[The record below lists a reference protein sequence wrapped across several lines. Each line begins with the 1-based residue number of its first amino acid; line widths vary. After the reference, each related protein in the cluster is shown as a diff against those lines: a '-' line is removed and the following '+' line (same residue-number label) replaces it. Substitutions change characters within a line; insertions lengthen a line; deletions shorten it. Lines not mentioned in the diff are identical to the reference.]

1 MRKSGEIKI
10 GTGVQITDPSLQL
23 FPTKGGVGV
32 LAECDAEGPDVL
44 GDTAMLPLHNA
55 RLPEIVQEAGL
66 PVVNMAH
73 DGHNRWPWHQHTWIW
88 WSCFHCVLQEANQ
101 NKT

>member
-1 MRKSGEIKI
+1 MYANTVRLCSWTSPRRECRE
-10 GTGVQITDPSLQL
+10 Q
-23 FPTKGGVGV
+23 GV

-44 GDTAMLPLHNA
+44 GDAAMLPLHNA

-88 WSCFHCVLQEANQ
+88 WSCFHCVLPEANQ